1 MVLLRR
7 LALALLGRFGAQ
19 LRYPHL
25 FLIAAG
31 CFVLDL
37 VLPDGIPFLDE
48 IFFGLL
54 ALFFARWK
62 NRGEERGA
70 EPMRA
75 PKIDILGPEPR

>member
-1 MVLLRR
+1 MLSLRR
-7 LALALLGRFGAQ
+7 IALALLGRYGAQ

-37 VLPDGIPFLDE
+37 LLPDGIPFLDE

-54 ALFFARWK
+54 ALFFARWRAK
-62 NRGEERGA
+62 PADEGPANRRTPEVE
-70 EPMRA
+70 
-75 PKIDILGPEPR
+75 ILGPEPR